1 MVTHCGILIMMKSYS
16 TKWFNKWAKKNRIS
30 IDSLLDGIERTK
42 IMIGSADLGGS
53 LYKVR
58 IAKEGQGRSGG
69 YRTIVVVKEAK
80 RSLYLYGFEKSDM
93 DNIDDKQLKD
103 LKRVAQVFLDMSIEK
118 INELVNTNELVPLE
132 KK

>member
-1 MVTHCGILIMMKSYS
+1 MKSYS